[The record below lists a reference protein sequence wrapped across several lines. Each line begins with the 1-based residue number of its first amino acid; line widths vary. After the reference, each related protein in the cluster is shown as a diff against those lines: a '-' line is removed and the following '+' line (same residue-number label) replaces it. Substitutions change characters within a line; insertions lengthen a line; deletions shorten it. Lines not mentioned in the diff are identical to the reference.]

1 MMMHLHSIAKAQRP
15 DLFQV
20 ASALSLCN
28 LLKQVAV
35 PRSLA
40 VLRFPWQKRLS
51 RLAPA
56 AQFEQ
61 SECHL
66 APARAST
73 ALRDEYPLKSIGRG
87 CRLFIG
93 VLAIFAL
100 TVLTSQVSMGQS
112 PQLLQGGRQAQP
124 ISSLQNNA
132 PNGNNSGARQYN
144 ALSPQSPSNGF
155 SQPSS
160 QPSNFGQPD
169 ARLAANNSA
178 NPLSSSNTGAAS
190 AAEALSKEAT
200 IPTRNLLQMFH
211 DGGLMMY
218 PIALC
223 SFVLTVFTFERF
235 ISLRSGR
242 VIPRPFVKRLI
253 EQLQQGQI
261 DREEALELC
270 ERNPSPIAAILS
282 AAVKKYGR
290 SSVEVEQAVLD
301 AGERESNLLRRNMRL
316 LNAISNVSPLLGL
329 LGTVLGM
336 IQAFN
341 DIASAQAMG
350 RPDLLAGGISQAL
363 LTTAA
368 GLLVAIP
375 AYLIYMFFLG
385 RTDKLVIEMDSYA
398 QRLVDVVSAEGLQE
412 NDSTRTR
419 SRARKAA

>member
-1 MMMHLHSIAKAQRP
+1 MMMHLHSIAKYQTCRR
-15 DLFQV
+15 FTV
-20 ASALSLCN
+20 A
-28 LLKQVAV
+28 
-35 PRSLA
+35 
-40 VLRFPWQKRLS
+40 
-51 RLAPA
+51 
-56 AQFEQ
+56 
-61 SECHL
+61 
-66 APARAST
+66 
-73 ALRDEYPLKSIGRG
+73 
-87 CRLFIG
+87 
-93 VLAIFAL
+93 LAIIVYS
-100 TVLTSQVSMGQS
+100 VLTSQMSLGQA
-112 PQLLQGGRQAQP
+112 PQLLPGARQQLP
-124 ISSLQNNA
+124 TVSPQNSF
-132 PNGNNSGARQYN
+132 PSGNNGGARQYN
-144 ALSPQSPSNGF
+144 AMSPQSPQSPSTGF
-155 SQPSS
+155 AQPNS

-169 ARLAANNSA
+169 ARLAANNS
-178 NPLSSSNTGAAS
+178 SSPMPSGNTGAAAN
-190 AAEALSKEAT
+190 AADASGKEAT

-270 ERNPSPIAAILS
+270 ERNPSPIAAILT

-290 SSVEVEQAVLD
+290 SAVEVEQAVLD

-385 RTDKLVIEMDSYA
+385 RTDKLVMEMDSYA
-398 QRLVDVVSAEGLQE
+398 QRLVEVVSAEGLQE